1 MRAFLWAA
9 IVPMMLSSAALAVSS
24 AECDYAVA
32 LSLPAPAEQDCSKG
46 KVEDRLD
53 CLARLIFAQKYE
65 IIRLKCE
72 LEQMRTA
79 KVHPL
84 VQQGRVD

>member
-1 MRAFLWAA
+1 MRAFLWAV
-9 IVPMMLSSAALAVSS
+9 IVPVMLPSAALAVSS

-32 LSLPAPAEQDCSKG
+32 LPLPAPAEQDCSKD
-46 KVEDRLD
+46 KIEDRLD

-65 IIRLKCE
+65 ITRLKCE
-72 LEQMRTA
+72 IEQMRIA

-84 VQQGRVD
+84 VQQGRAD